1 MKKTIIIVLTILVTG
16 FFTFLFANCIINY
29 QKFDVEYN
37 ELAYRQ
43 LTFKEYEKIKKG
55 RGGDFYEI
63 YFKEYEKP
71 FVIDNITKNGLDKEA
86 LEKLEKNQVIEIY
99 YCESSSINYE
109 YSICEMKSKS
119 TVLLSLSDCIE
130 VNQTNQMAGMIVCPI
145 MIACCLFLGIIIFR
159 VVNAEGRD
167 TGLGKIRIEYIADG
181 NVIRVYNSINVCS
194 LVINDKIIQQ
204 YWGAV
209 STTFCL
215 KGEIEVE
222 GRKIS
227 VEARMGLA
235 NMRLYYDGKHVK
247 TKFMGFG

>member
-1 MKKTIIIVLTILVTG
+1 MKKTIVIVLTILVTG
-16 FFTFLFANCIINY
+16 FFTFLFVNCIINFH
-29 QKFDVEYN
+29 KFDVEYN

-43 LTFKEYEKIKKG
+43 LTFKEYEKVRIG
-55 RGGDFYEI
+55 RGSVYEI
-63 YFKEYEKP
+63 YFKEYDEP
-71 FVIDNITKNGLDKEA
+71 FVIDDITKNGLDKEA
-86 LEKLEKNQVIEIY
+86 LEELEKNQVIEIY
-99 YCESSSINYE
+99 YCESSSRNYE

-119 TVLLSLSDCIE
+119 TVLLSLSDYIE
-130 VNQTNQMAGMIVCPI
+130 INQRNQIVGMIICPI
-145 MIACCLFLGIIIFR
+145 MIACCLFLGIIFFR
-159 VVNAEGRD
+159 ILNAEGRD

-215 KGEIEVE
+215 KGEVEVE